1 MVELERVGYR
11 IGHKWLV
18 RDIDLKIEVG
28 QFWIFVGPNGAGK
41 STLLRL
47 ISGEL
52 APTTG
57 WIRFFGESI
66 REYSPQELARKRAY
80 LQQKREVNFPFR
92 VSEIVLLGRHPHLN
106 GAKESPTDIAI
117 AQEAMKQVQ
126 AETFAER
133 LYPTLSGGE
142 ASRVD
147 LARILAQEP
156 RLFLLD
162 EPTNHLD
169 PRYQVQIL
177 RLCSS
182 IAQAGRT
189 VIAAIHDLNLAS
201 MYADR
206 VLMLRDGNPVA
217 VGTPEFIFTP
227 QQLEAVYD
235 VPFEVMQLS
244 SGQLVVV
251 PLSADSVPRTGGLRS
266 GSKLPSS
273 KYGSSKP
280 TAAG

>member
-1 MVELERVGYR
+1 MVELEGVGYR
-11 IGHKWLV
+11 IGQKWLV
-18 RDIDLKIEVG
+18 RNIDLKIEAG
-28 QFWIFVGPNGAGK
+28 EFWIFVGPNGAGK

-52 APTTG
+52 SPTTG
-57 WIRFFGESI
+57 RIRVFDELI
-66 REYSPQELARKRAY
+66 DEYSPQELARKRGY
-80 LQQKREVNFPFR
+80 LQQKRDVNFPFR
-92 VSEIVLLGRHPHLN
+92 ASEIVLLGRHPHLN
-106 GAKESPTDIAI
+106 GAKETPTDLAI
-117 AQEAMKQVQ
+117 AWEAMKQVQ
-126 AETFAER
+126 ADMFAER

-177 RLCSS
+177 RLCSL
-182 IAQAGRT
+182 IAQSGRT

-201 MYADR
+201 MYAEQ
-206 VLMLRDGNPVA
+206 VLMLREGNPIA
-217 VGTPEFIFTP
+217 VGTPKFIFTP

-244 SGQLVVV
+244 SGQLVVI
-251 PLSADSVPRTGGLRS
+251 PLSSDCVPRTGGLRS
-266 GSKLPSS
+266 VSKLSS
-273 KYGSSKP
+273 SEHSSSRT

>member
-1 MVELERVGYR
+1 MNWKGLDIVS
-11 IGHKWLV
+11 V
-18 RDIDLKIEVG
+18 RNGLFRNIDLKIEAG

-52 APTTG
+52 SPTTG
-57 WIRFFGESI
+57 RIRFFNESI
-66 REYSPQELARKRAY
+66 DKYSPQELARKRAY
-80 LQQKREVNFPFR
+80 LQQKRDVNFPFR
-92 VSEIVLLGRHPHLN
+92 ASEIVLLGRHPHLN
-106 GAKESPTDIAI
+106 GAKESPTDLAI
-117 AQEAMKQVQ
+117 AWEAMKQVQ
-126 AETFAER
+126 ADMFAER

-147 LARILAQEP
+147 LSRILAQEP

-201 MYADR
+201 MYAEQ
-206 VLMLRDGNPVA
+206 VLMLRDGSPVA
-217 VGTPEFIFTP
+217 VGTPAHIFTP
-227 QQLEAVYD
+227 QQLEAVYN
-235 VPFEVMQLS
+235 VPFEAMQLS
-244 SGQLVVV
+244 SGRLVVV
-251 PLSADSVPRTGGLRS
+251 PLSSDFAPRTGGLRS
-266 GSKLPSS
+266 GSKLSSS
-273 KYGSSKP
+273 KHGSSKP

>member
-1 MVELERVGYR
+1 MVELEGVGYR

-18 RDIDLKIEVG
+18 RNIDLKIEAG

-52 APTTG
+52 SPTTG
-57 WIRFFGESI
+57 RIRFFNELI
-66 REYSPQELARKRAY
+66 DKYSPQELARKRAY
-80 LQQKREVNFPFR
+80 LQQKRDVNFPFR
-92 VSEIVLLGRHPHLN
+92 ASEIVLLGRHPHLN
-106 GAKESPTDIAI
+106 GAKESPTDLAI
-117 AQEAMKQVQ
+117 AWEAMKQVQ
-126 AETFAER
+126 ADMFSER

-189 VIAAIHDLNLAS
+189 VIAAIHDLNIAS
-201 MYADR
+201 MYAEQ
-206 VLMLRDGNPVA
+206 VLMLRDGSPVA
-217 VGTPEFIFTP
+217 VGTPAHIFTP

-251 PLSADSVPRTGGLRS
+251 PLSSDFAPRTGGLRS
-266 GSKLPSS
+266 GSKLSSS
-273 KYGSSKP
+273 KHGSSKL

>member
-1 MVELERVGYR
+1 MVELEGVGYR
-11 IGHKWLV
+11 IGQKWLV
-18 RDIDLKIEVG
+18 RNIDLKIEAG

-52 APTTG
+52 SPTTG
-57 WIRFFGESI
+57 QIRFFGESI
-66 REYSPQELARKRAY
+66 DKYSPQELARKRAY
-80 LQQKREVNFPFR
+80 LQQKRDINFPFR
-92 VSEIVLLGRHPHLN
+92 ASEIVLLGRHPHLN
-106 GAKESPTDIAI
+106 GAKESPTDLTIAW
-117 AQEAMKQVQ
+117 EAMKQVQ
-126 AETFAER
+126 ADMFAER

-201 MYADR
+201 MYADQ
-206 VLMLRDGNPVA
+206 VLMLRDAKPVA
-217 VGTPEFIFTP
+217 IGTPASIFTQ

-235 VPFEVMQLS
+235 VPFEVIQLS

-251 PLSADSVPRTGGLRS
+251 PLSSDSIPRTGGLRGAS
-266 GSKLPSS
+266 RLSS
-273 KYGSSKP
+273 LKHDSSRGT
-280 TAAG
+280 TAE

>member
-1 MVELERVGYR
+1 MVELEGVGYR
-11 IGHKWLV
+11 IGQKWLV
-18 RDIDLKIEVG
+18 RDINLKIEAG

-52 APTTG
+52 SPTTG
-57 WIRFFGESI
+57 RIRFFGEPI
-66 REYSPQELARKRAY
+66 DKYSPGELARKRAY
-80 LQQKREVNFPFR
+80 LQQKRDVSFPFR
-92 VSEIVLLGRHPHLN
+92 ASEIVLLGRHPHLN
-106 GAKESPTDIAI
+106 GAKESPTDLAI
-117 AQEAMKQVQ
+117 TQEAMKQVQ
-126 AETFAER
+126 AEMFAER

-147 LARILAQEP
+147 LARILAQAP

-169 PRYQVQIL
+169 PRHQVQTL

-182 IAQAGRT
+182 IAQSSRT

-201 MYADR
+201 MYAEQ
-206 VLMLRDGNPVA
+206 VLMLREGNPVA
-217 VGTPEFIFTP
+217 VGSPAFIFTP

-235 VPFEVMQLS
+235 VPFEVIQLS
-244 SGQLVVV
+244 GGRLVVL
-251 PLSADSVPRTGGLRS
+251 PLSSDFTPKTGGLRS
-266 GSKLPSS
+266 VSKLSS
-273 KYGSSKP
+273 PKHGSLQTTTSR
-280 TAAG
+280 

>member
-1 MVELERVGYR
+1 MVELEGVGYC

-18 RDIDLKIEVG
+18 RNIDLKIEAG

-52 APTTG
+52 SPTTG
-57 WIRFFGESI
+57 RIRFFNESI
-66 REYSPQELARKRAY
+66 DKYSPQELARKRAY

-92 VSEIVLLGRHPHLN
+92 ASEIVLLGRHPHLN
-106 GAKESPTDIAI
+106 GAKESPADLAI
-117 AQEAMKQVQ
+117 AWEAMKQVQ
-126 AETFAER
+126 ADMFSER

-142 ASRVD
+142 ASRID

-169 PRYQVQIL
+169 PRHQVQIL

-182 IAQAGRT
+182 IAQARRT

-201 MYADR
+201 MYAEQ
-206 VLMLRDGNPVA
+206 VLMLRDGSPVA
-217 VGTPEFIFTP
+217 VGTPAHIFTP
-227 QQLEAVYD
+227 QQLEAVYN

-244 SGQLVVV
+244 SGRLVVV
-251 PLSADSVPRTGGLRS
+251 PLSSDFAPRTGGLRS
-266 GSKLPSS
+266 VSKLSSS
-273 KYGSSKP
+273 KHSSP
-280 TAAG
+280 RTTAGG

>member
-1 MVELERVGYR
+1 M
-11 IGHKWLV
+11 
-18 RDIDLKIEVG
+18 
-28 QFWIFVGPNGAGK
+28 
-41 STLLRL
+41 
-47 ISGEL
+47 
-52 APTTG
+52 
-57 WIRFFGESI
+57 
-66 REYSPQELARKRAY
+66 
-80 LQQKREVNFPFR
+80 
-92 VSEIVLLGRHPHLN
+92 
-106 GAKESPTDIAI
+106 
-117 AQEAMKQVQ
+117 Q
-126 AETFAER
+126 ADMFSER

-206 VLMLRDGNPVA
+206 VLMLQDGNPVA
-217 VGTPEFIFTP
+217 IGTPEFIFTP

-251 PLSADSVPRTGGLRS
+251 PLSADFVPRTGGLRS
-266 GSKLPSS
+266 VSKLSSS
-273 KYGSSKP
+273 KHSSP
-280 TAAG
+280 RTTAAG

>member
-11 IGHKWLV
+11 IGQKWLV
-18 RDIDLKIEVG
+18 RNIDLKIEDG

-52 APTTG
+52 SPTTG
-57 WIRFFGESI
+57 WIRFFGKSI
-66 REYSPQELARKRAY
+66 DEYSPQELARMRAY
-80 LQQKREVNFPFR
+80 LQQKREINFPFR
-92 VSEIVLLGRHPHLN
+92 ASEIVLLGRHPHLN
-106 GAKESPTDIAI
+106 GAKETPSDIAI

-126 AETFAER
+126 ADIFAER
-133 LYPTLSGGE
+133 LYSTLSGGE

-147 LARILAQEP
+147 LARILAQAP

-169 PRYQVQIL
+169 PRHQVQIL
-177 RLCSS
+177 RLCRS
-182 IAQAGRT
+182 IVESGRT

-201 MYADR
+201 MYAEH
-206 VLMLRDGNPVA
+206 VLMLREGNPVA
-217 VGTPEFIFTP
+217 VGTPAFIFTP
-227 QQLEAVYD
+227 EQLEAVYD

-244 SGQLVVV
+244 SGQRVVV
-251 PLSADSVPRTGGLRS
+251 PLPSDSTPKTGGLRNV
-266 GSKLPSS
+266 SKLSS
-273 KYGSSKP
+273 SQYGSSRT
-280 TAAG
+280 TATG

>member
-1 MVELERVGYR
+1 MVELEGVGYR
-11 IGHKWLV
+11 IGQKWLV
-18 RDIDLKIEVG
+18 RNIDLKIETG

-52 APTTG
+52 SPTTG
-57 WIRFFGESI
+57 QIRFFDELI
-66 REYSPQELARKRAY
+66 DEYSPQELARKRAY
-80 LQQKREVNFPFR
+80 LQQKRDVNFPFR
-92 VSEIVLLGRHPHLN
+92 ASEIVLLGRHPHLN
-106 GAKESPTDIAI
+106 SAKETPTDLTIAW
-117 AQEAMKQVQ
+117 EAMRQVQ
-126 AETFAER
+126 ADMFAER

-182 IAQAGRT
+182 IAQSGRT

-201 MYADR
+201 MYAEQ
-206 VLMLRDGNPVA
+206 VLMLRKGNPVA
-217 VGTPEFIFTP
+217 VGTPTLIFTP
-227 QQLEAVYD
+227 QQLETVYD
-235 VPFEVMQLS
+235 VPFEVMRLS

-251 PLSADSVPRTGGLRS
+251 PISADFVPRTGGLS
-266 GSKLPSS
+266 VT
-273 KYGSSKP
+273 
-280 TAAG
+280 TAAQVRPVRLTDIP

>member
-11 IGHKWLV
+11 IGQKWLV
-18 RDIDLKIEVG
+18 RNIDLKIEAG

-57 WIRFFGESI
+57 WIRFFGEPI
-66 REYSPQELARKRAY
+66 DTYSPRELAQKRAY
-80 LQQKREVNFPFR
+80 LQQKRDVNFPFQA
-92 VSEIVLLGRHPHLN
+92 SEIVLLGRHPHLN
-106 GAKESPTDIAI
+106 GAKESATDLVI

-126 AETFAER
+126 AEMFAER

-156 RLFLLD
+156 RIFLLD

-169 PRYQVQIL
+169 PRHQVQTL
-177 RLCSS
+177 RLCQS
-182 IAQAGRT
+182 IAQSGRT

-201 MYADR
+201 MYADQ
-206 VLMLRDGNPVA
+206 VLMLREGNPIA

-251 PLSADSVPRTGGLRS
+251 PLSSDSMPRTSESRN
-266 GSKLPSS
+266 GSKSLSS
-273 KYGSSKP
+273 EYGSLHTTTS
-280 TAAG
+280 

>member
-11 IGHKWLV
+11 IGQKWLV
-18 RDIDLKIEVG
+18 RNIDLKIEAG

-52 APTTG
+52 SPTTG
-57 WIRFFGESI
+57 WVRFFGESI
-66 REYSPQELARKRAY
+66 DEYSPQELARKRAY
-80 LQQKREVNFPFR
+80 LQQKRDVSFPFR
-92 VSEIVLLGRHPHLN
+92 ASEIVLLGRHPHLN
-106 GAKESPTDIAI
+106 GAKESPTDLAI
-117 AQEAMKQVQ
+117 VQEAMKQVQ
-126 AETFAER
+126 TEMFAER

-147 LARILAQEP
+147 LARILVQEP

-169 PRYQVQIL
+169 PRHQVQIL
-177 RLCSS
+177 RLCRS
-182 IAQAGRT
+182 ITQSGRT

-201 MYADR
+201 MYAEQ
-206 VLMLRDGNPVA
+206 VLMLQAGNPVA
-217 VGTPEFIFTP
+217 VGTPAFIFTP

-244 SGQLVVV
+244 SGRLVVV
-251 PLSADSVPRTGGLRS
+251 PLSSDSVPGTDGLRS
-266 GSKLPSS
+266 VSKLP
-273 KYGSSKP
+273 
-280 TAAG
+280 